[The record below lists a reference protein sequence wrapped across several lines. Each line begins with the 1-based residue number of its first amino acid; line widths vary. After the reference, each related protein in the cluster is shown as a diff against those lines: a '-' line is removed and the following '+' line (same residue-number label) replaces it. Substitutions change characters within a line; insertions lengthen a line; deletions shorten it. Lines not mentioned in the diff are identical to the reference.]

1 MTVADG
7 SGLLCDGKQ
16 QVENALTG
24 VRGEAGP
31 GSPEG
36 RLPKLPV
43 TQLSQACSG
52 YIAGL
57 LWIPGDSRQH
67 LRGTGHAKEFYIR
80 MQDLNIPVQK
90 MML

>member
-43 TQLSQACSG
+43 AQLSAALETRRLMTAPAR
-52 YIAGL
+52 YWA
-57 LWIPGDSRQH
+57 R
-67 LRGTGHAKEFYIR
+67 
-80 MQDLNIPVQK
+80 
-90 MML
+90 

>member
-1 MTVADG
+1 MMVADG

-52 YIAGL
+52 YREIH
-57 LWIPGDSRQH
+57 DSTCEV
-67 LRGTGHAKEFYIR
+67 LGTLKSFT
-80 MQDLNIPVQK
+80 
-90 MML
+90 